1 MITRSFSHDSDR
13 KTGTAASLA
22 QGQSLSL
29 PHPSSVS
36 SHPKANM
43 ATPSVSVF
51 TCFDAMSD
59 PAIAAPGLNTD
70 RMAVAAADRGLIAGV
85 QRP

>member
-1 MITRSFSHDSDR
+1 MITRSSSHYSDR
-13 KTGTAASLA
+13 TGITASLA
-22 QGQSLSL
+22 QGRSLSL

-36 SHPKANM
+36 GQPEANM
-43 ATPSVSVF
+43 ATPSVSEF
-51 TCFDAMSD
+51 AGFDAMIE
-59 PAIAAPGLNTD
+59 PAIAAQGLITD